1 MSFLC
6 LRDLDDLLRLKLRF
20 DDSIST
26 FSLFFRTVEYFLILA
41 FSRSL
46 IKLEVGEKLIK
57 TIGRDE
63 LGF

>member
-1 MSFLC
+1 
-6 LRDLDDLLRLKLRF
+6 LRF

-26 FSLFFRTVEYFLILA
+26 LSLFFRTVAYFLILA
-41 FSRSL
+41 FSKSL

-63 LGF
+63 IGF

>member
-6 LRDLDDLLRLKLRF
+6 LRDLDDLLRFKLRF